1 MLGLSAAIKGVE
13 ATNFARDKA
22 FKKLPEEKQQ
32 ALLSSRRK
40 MVVIREPLQ
49 SQDSSISPLQS
60 LYFRPVT
67 NGLLTHRRL
76 VTNRLCQSL
85 ESVLGYYLVTEI
97 KLSRCEMILLENI
110 HVKS

>member
-22 FKKLPEEKQQ
+22 FKKLPEEKKQ

-49 SQDSSISPLQS
+49 SQDSLQTS
-60 LYFRPVT
+60 YPRASDPEAT
-67 NGLLTHRRL
+67 
-76 VTNRLCQSL
+76 
-85 ESVLGYYLVTEI
+85 
-97 KLSRCEMILLENI
+97 
-110 HVKS
+110 